1 MPTDLVIKEG
11 TSANELYVIGDGQLQ
26 VSRSDGLVVA
36 VLGRGNFFGESP
48 SRTHLAMSNASR
60 APPPTRTLALP
71 PMSPTIKARALFY
84 GAHIS
89 PYLPVSPHISPY
101 LRVSPQARWRSSTRI

>member
-36 VLGRGNFFGESP
+36 VLGRGNFFGEIR
-48 SRTHLAMSNASR
+48 SRTHLALERTSISNASR
-60 APPPTRTLALP
+60 PPPRPQPFAPPPRSTPSRGSHLP
-71 PMSPTIKARALFY
+71 ASPR
-84 GAHIS
+84 IS
-89 PYLPVSPHISPY
+89 PHLP
-101 LRVSPQARWRSSTRI
+101 VSPQARWRSSTRT